1 MKLIGVLA
9 LQGDYD
15 KHLRTLDR
23 VNIPAIDVRY
33 PSQLSKIDGL
43 IIPGGESTTMN
54 DLMSRIDFH
63 NHLIDFAQKKPIMG
77 SCAGLILMSKKI
89 KNDDKINPL
98 GILDIEVTRNAYGRQ
113 LHSFIDKVEVVVDG
127 SIINERVAFIR
138 APKIS
143 SIGKSTEVIGKHKND
158 IVGVKTGI
166 HYGFAFHPELS
177 ENAYL
182 HQYIFQGKTHYK
194 EENNAA

>member
-1 MKLIGVLA
+1 MLICLKFLKASACKREVGRNLVLKLIGVLA

-77 SCAGLILMSKKI
+77 TCAGLILKLTPHRC
-89 KNDDKINPL
+89 PL
-98 GILDIEVTRNAYGRQ
+98 LVFSVQNQ
-113 LHSFIDKVEVVVDG
+113 LGDC
-127 SIINERVAFIR
+127 
-138 APKIS
+138 
-143 SIGKSTEVIGKHKND
+143 
-158 IVGVKTGI
+158 
-166 HYGFAFHPELS
+166 
-177 ENAYL
+177 ENQSYS
-182 HQYIFQGKTHYK
+182 
-194 EENNAA
+194 

>member
-15 KHLRTLDR
+15 KHLRTLDQ

-63 NHLIDFAQKKPIMG
+63 NLITTMG
-77 SCAGLILMSKKI
+77 PGGNLEYDESGRRQRSNPGGVRGTPPKDGELRGLSL
-89 KNDDKINPL
+89 
-98 GILDIEVTRNAYGRQ
+98 
-113 LHSFIDKVEVVVDG
+113 
-127 SIINERVAFIR
+127 
-138 APKIS
+138 
-143 SIGKSTEVIGKHKND
+143 
-158 IVGVKTGI
+158 I
-166 HYGFAFHPELS
+166 H
-177 ENAYL
+177 
-182 HQYIFQGKTHYK
+182 I
-194 EENNAA
+194 